1 MTRILG
7 HYVSLEMLALCAAE
21 LALSFVL
28 IYAMLVAAAEPATAA
43 LPLHPASALLAAR
56 LVGTIGATSLAI
68 GLYRPEVCLER
79 RRLLLNAAVV
89 VVIALP
95 AMLAAHAAY
104 RGGLPGALP
113 RALPHDLLRLLK
125 ILFAWTICLFVTR
138 WAFSSAVRMK
148 LFARRVLVLGD
159 DARADSIAAV
169 IRGQQ
174 ARFFEL
180 AALPPVAA
188 SLTGSADEPAIAAMG
203 EGGGTAR
210 DLPPPEALR
219 RLHIWG
225 VVVACEDARPLPTEA
240 LLAYRTRGIRVMDD
254 VEFREQQLGRIDVD
268 HISPARLAFAEGFHT
283 SVLAAA
289 LRRCLDVVASLILLL
304 MTLPLML
311 LTAIAVRLD
320 SPGPVFYRQQRVG
333 LHGRVFTLLKFRSMK
348 VDAEQ
353 GRPLW
358 AAPND
363 PRITRVGA
371 FIRATRI
378 DELPQILCVLRGEM
392 SFVGPR
398 PERPHFVEQ
407 LAQAI
412 PLYRHRSAVK
422 PGITG
427 WAQVNFPYGASVED
441 AREKLSYDLY
451 YVKNRSLFLD
461 LLILIST
468 VRVILFQEGAR

>member
-28 IYAMLVAAAEPATAA
+28 IYAMLVSGAEPATAA

-89 VVIALP
+89 VAIALP
-95 AMLAAHAAY
+95 AMLMARAAF

-113 RALPHDLLRLLK
+113 RDLLRLLK
-125 ILFAWTICLFVTR
+125 ILLAWTICLFATR
-138 WAFSSAVRMK
+138 WGFSTAVRMK

-159 DARADSIAAV
+159 DLRAASMATA

-180 AALPPVAA
+180 AALPSTAGTIATANDAA
-188 SLTGSADEPAIAAMG
+188 IEAAI
-203 EGGGTAR
+203 GGGAAPAH

-219 RLHIWG
+219 QARVWG
-225 VVVACEDARPLPTEA
+225 VVVACDDRRALPADA

-254 VEFREQQLGRIDVD
+254 VEFREQQLGRIDID
-268 HISPARLAFAEGFHT
+268 HISPARLALAEGFRT
-283 SVLAAA
+283 GALSAL
-289 LRRCLDVVASLILLL
+289 LRRGLDVVVSLALLL
-304 MTLPLML
+304 LTMPLL
-311 LTAIAVRLD
+311 LLVAIAIKLD
-320 SPGPVFYRQQRVG
+320 SRGPIFYRQQRVG
-333 LHGRVFTLLKFRSMK
+333 LHGRVFTLMKFRSMR

-358 AAPND
+358 AAQND
-363 PRITRVGA
+363 PRITRVGN

-412 PLYRHRSAVK
+412 PFYRHRSAVK

-451 YVKNRSLFLD
+451 YVKNRTLFLD

-468 VRVILFQEGAR
+468 IRVILFQEGAR

>member
-21 LALSFVL
+21 LGLSFIL
-28 IYAMLVAAAEPATAA
+28 IYAMLVAGAEPAMTG
-43 LPLHPASALLAAR
+43 LPLHQASALIAAR

-89 VVIALP
+89 VAIALP
-95 AMLAAHAAY
+95 AMLVARAAF

-113 RALPHDLLRLLK
+113 RDLLRLLE
-125 ILFAWTICLFVTR
+125 ILLAWTICLFVTR
-138 WAFSSAVRMK
+138 WGFSTAVRMK
-148 LFARRVLVLGD
+148 VFARRVLVLGD
-159 DARADSIAAV
+159 DLRAASMATA

-180 AALPPVAA
+180 APLPATGGAALTNDAA
-188 SLTGSADEPAIAAMG
+188 ILAAIGAAAP
-203 EGGGTAR
+203 TLH
-210 DLPPPEALR
+210 LPPPEALR
-219 RLHIWG
+219 QARIWG
-225 VVVACEDARPLPTEA
+225 VVVACDDRSAIPA
-240 LLAYRTRGIRVMDD
+240 DVLLAYRTRGVRVMDD
-254 VEFREQQLGRIDVD
+254 VEFREQQLGRIDLD
-268 HISPARLAFAEGFHT
+268 HISPARLAFAEGFRT
-283 SVLAAA
+283 GPISAL
-289 LRRCLDVVASLILLL
+289 LRRGIDVVASLALLL
-304 MTLPLML
+304 LTMPLVL
-311 LTAIAVRLD
+311 LVAIAIKLD
-320 SPGPVFYRQQRVG
+320 SRGPVFYRQQRVG
-333 LHGRVFTLLKFRSMK
+333 LHGRVFTLMKFRSMR

-358 AAPND
+358 AAQND
-363 PRITRVGA
+363 PRITRVGN

-378 DELPQILCVLRGEM
+378 DELPQVLCVLRGEM

-407 LAQAI
+407 LTQAI
-412 PLYRHRSAVK
+412 PFYRHRSGVK

-468 VRVILFQEGAR
+468 IRVILFQEGAR